1 MQLFALFL
9 LASLGQTK
17 PAPLPVATIPTA
29 PKLPT
34 RIAFAD
40 ELAGRRAY
48 WAARDASHAAP
59 GYSFQC
65 ALSILRSDRGKT
77 YPAQVATETLYAAP
91 GGKLAVSY
99 EYGLAGQRT
108 IRRAISDG
116 ESLLAVRFDER
127 GSVKQPKVTREFSR
141 LYFTES
147 LRLDRALQSAR
158 LDPLGTSLGAQLTLE
173 PPRAMQ
179 SRLWKDTDGSVLET
193 ESLIPRAGRPVRIR
207 RYRFTANH
215 TLSAAEEWE
224 IREGRLTY
232 RKETYQPAPKA
243 AAPFDQAL
251 PDNYMEV
258 PLKVPES
265 TRELPQPIQVDPA
278 ALALLA
284 KWESAHQRYF
294 TLHAAA
300 TVTTEQLK
308 RADNSRDPR
317 GGGRSGYNGT
327 YDLWLQR
334 PGSALIEVKGRDGFP
349 VSQTIKANGVE
360 IVVTESDGK
369 KRSSPLREGT
379 RLDQSLRQ
387 ATLRNALEPLQ
398 GLLEG
403 PPSLA
408 GYDTVR
414 LLQPLV
420 LPDGT
425 SLQGVELVRTTKTD
439 SARGRPTTTENSDR
453 IWLGGDGLP
462 RRIESSRKIDIE
474 GAFTRDLPPIT
485 ILIVQLKNVTTDKEP
500 PL

>member
-9 LASLGQTK
+9 LVGLGQTK
-17 PAPLPVATIPTA
+17 PAPPPLVTMPAT

-34 RIAFAD
+34 RIAFAE

-65 ALSILRSDRGKT
+65 TLSTLQSSRGRVSPGQLT
-77 YPAQVATETLYAAP
+77 TETLYAAP

-99 EYGLAGQRT
+99 EYGLVGQRT
-108 IRRAISDG
+108 IRRAVCDG

-127 GSVKQPKVTREFSR
+127 GSAKQPKVTREFSR
-141 LYFTES
+141 LYLTQG

-158 LDPLGTSLGAQLTLE
+158 LDPLGTSLGAQITLE

-193 ESLIPRAGRPVRIR
+193 DTLIPRAGRPVRIR
-207 RYRFTANH
+207 RYRFTTSHA
-215 TLSAAEEWE
+215 LSAAEEWE
-224 IREGRLTY
+224 TREGRVTY
-232 RKETYQPAPKA
+232 RKETYRPAPKA

-251 PDNYMEV
+251 PDNYTEV
-258 PLKVPES
+258 PLKVPE
-265 TRELPQPIQVDPA
+265 RRDEPQPTQVDPA
-278 ALALLA
+278 ALALLE

-317 GGGRSGYNGT
+317 GGGRGGYNGT

-334 PGSALIEVKGRDGFP
+334 PGSALIEIKGRDSFP

-369 KRSSPLREGT
+369 KRTVALREGV
-379 RLDQSLRQ
+379 RLDLSLRQ

-462 RRIESSRKIDIE
+462 RRIETSRKIDIE

-485 ILIVQLKNVTTDKEP
+485 ILTVQLKNVTTDKEP